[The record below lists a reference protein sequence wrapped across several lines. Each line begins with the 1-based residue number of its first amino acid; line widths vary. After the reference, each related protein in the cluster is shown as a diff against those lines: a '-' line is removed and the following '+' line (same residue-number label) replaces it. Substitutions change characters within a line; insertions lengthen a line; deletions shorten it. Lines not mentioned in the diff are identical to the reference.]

1 MASKAHHTL
10 STTDLMIPFSGSKAA
25 VRQAG
30 NGAVHAIYP
39 MPYVLKLGRSNE
51 LPSCAERCA
60 CTILILF
67 ASGLIGNLIEVHTQ
81 GLRLSHACDRC
92 DRCDRPRG
100 DFLLV
105 EDRLAYLACQNP
117 ATSAR
122 SEAQSITEPRGYDV
136 VPGALERSLES
147 R

>member
-51 LPSCAERCA
+51 LPSCAERSA

-92 DRCDRPRG
+92 DRPRD

-105 EDRLAYLACQNP
+105 EDRLACQNP

-147 R
+147 SAI